1 MTAIHLG
8 AFVLALLMPQGGQD
22 QETLKEKRDQKLD
35 SAWLK
40 KADWITDYD
49 KVLEDSKKTKKL
61 IFAYFTR
68 SYLP

>member
-8 AFVLALLMPQGGQD
+8 ALVLALLMPQGGQD
-22 QETLKEKRDQKLD
+22 QETLKEKRDQKLE
-35 SAWLK
+35 AEWLK

-49 KVLEDSKKTKKL
+49 KARENSKKSKKL

-68 SYLP
+68 SYSY